1 MMSVVQEAKPTQ
13 RPDAAARRAG
23 QRDMWERIRP
33 IWSWV
38 SRIGLSAFGVLAL
51 VTQFR
56 MWEHGEA
63 VTSEWGPFLVAVV
76 GYAMLVWTRWPM
88 PATLLVIGGYLG
100 LMALPGTFNSG
111 LWFALLPFFILVN
124 TRRPAWLGLV
134 SSVIV
139 TLGSLVDWAE
149 SPSSSVFL
157 GIYAWS
163 FTFLGMF
170 IRSQAEAKRW
180 QQEAHELQRIR
191 ERQALAARMHDSL
204 AATLTQATALTRAVL
219 IRGHVLGEDRQ
230 SLRVVDEDL
239 SRGLDELRS
248 IVRYLESGEPSSGQ
262 ATEPLALLLARSQE
276 ALSEAGFLVSIST
289 SGDWTNAVDV
299 GPVAGFVLAEAT
311 ANVMKHAAPGGFV
324 HVSAEVSDGSVFL
337 ALMNQLAPGG
347 GEDARGE
354 GLGLRSLAKRVAGV
368 GGWFSA
374 GPEDG
379 AWALRATLP
388 AQRWT

>member
-23 QRDMWERIRP
+23 RRDTWERIRP
-33 IWSWV
+33 IWNWV
-38 SRIGLSAFGVLAL
+38 SRIGLSIFGMFAVMA
-51 VTQFR
+51 QFR
-56 MWEHGEA
+56 MWGRGEA
-63 VTSEWGPFLVAVV
+63 ATAEWLPLTVALV
-76 GYAMLVWTRWPM
+76 GYAMLIWTTRSRA
-88 PATLLVIGGYLG
+88 ATLVMLGGYVG
-100 LMALPGTFNSG
+100 LVALPGTFNSG

-180 QQEAHELQRIR
+180 QQEAHELQRIT

-248 IVRYLESGEPSSGQ
+248 IVRYLESGEPSSDRQ
-262 ATEPLALLLARSQE
+262 QSRLRCFS
-276 ALSEAGFLVSIST
+276 
-289 SGDWTNAVDV
+289 
-299 GPVAGFVLAEAT
+299 
-311 ANVMKHAAPGGFV
+311 H
-324 HVSAEVSDGSVFL
+324 
-337 ALMNQLAPGG
+337 
-347 GEDARGE
+347 
-354 GLGLRSLAKRVAGV
+354 GLRRPSARQAFSSPFPRPETGQTPLMSDPSRV
-368 GGWFSA
+368 SCS
-374 GPEDG
+374 P
-379 AWALRATLP
+379 RRPRT
-388 AQRWT
+388 